1 MKNADTNFDIRT
13 KKQSAAVIA
22 TTVRAIKAKYIAL
35 DKQLHSTK
43 IAYAEINLAE
53 LIRAECRKN
62 KIPEKT
68 IREITKWQ
76 NKISILNNESD
87 D

>member
-1 MKNADTNFDIRT
+1 MEKNDLNIRS
-13 KKQSAAVIA
+13 KKQSSHVIA
-22 TTVRAIKAKYIAL
+22 TTVRAIKTKYIAL
-35 DKQLHSTK
+35 DKQLRSTK

-76 NKISILNNESD
+76 NKISILNNDTD